1 MGNVRRGDVG
11 FSKGCPESWLTSPT
25 YIYISMFNMSEM
37 AFSPNCSMQE
47 VLIDSTTGFFMTGF
61 DDYITKPDQFYNPP
75 VASAFV
81 DGNPLT
87 FQLPAI
93 ANRLAETDAY
103 VLVVPFDSSKGAGRM
118 LFEVSIDNV
127 LFWDAND
134 VYSPQLSPG
143 DRPNATSGDDNLT
156 NSTRKNL
163 IFHVPT
169 IVGSLK

>member
-1 MGNVRRGDVG
+1 M
-11 FSKGCPESWLTSPT
+11 
-25 YIYISMFNMSEM
+25 
-37 AFSPNCSMQE
+37 
-47 VLIDSTTGFFMTGF
+47 
-61 DDYITKPDQFYNPP
+61 
-75 VASAFV
+75 

-134 VYSPQLSPG
+134 GNDIYSPQLSPG

>member
-1 MGNVRRGDVG
+1 M
-11 FSKGCPESWLTSPT
+11 
-25 YIYISMFNMSEM
+25 
-37 AFSPNCSMQE
+37 
-47 VLIDSTTGFFMTGF
+47 
-61 DDYITKPDQFYNPP
+61 
-75 VASAFV
+75 
-81 DGNPLT
+81 
-87 FQLPAI
+87 
-93 ANRLAETDAY
+93 
-103 VLVVPFDSSKGAGRM
+103 VVPFDSSKGAGRM

-134 VYSPQLSPG
+134 GNDIYSLQLSPG

>member
-1 MGNVRRGDVG
+1 M
-11 FSKGCPESWLTSPT
+11 
-25 YIYISMFNMSEM
+25 
-37 AFSPNCSMQE
+37 
-47 VLIDSTTGFFMTGF
+47 
-61 DDYITKPDQFYNPP
+61 
-75 VASAFV
+75 

-143 DRPNATSGDDNLT
+143 DRPNATSGG
-156 NSTRKNL
+156 R
-163 IFHVPT
+163 
-169 IVGSLK
+169 

>member
-1 MGNVRRGDVG
+1 M
-11 FSKGCPESWLTSPT
+11 
-25 YIYISMFNMSEM
+25 
-37 AFSPNCSMQE
+37 
-47 VLIDSTTGFFMTGF
+47 
-61 DDYITKPDQFYNPP
+61 TKPDQFYNPP
-75 VASAFV
+75 VAGAFV

-134 VYSPQLSPG
+134 GNNVYSPQLDAN
-143 DRPNATSGDDNLT
+143 DRPNAN
-156 NSTRKNL
+156 RKNV

>member
-1 MGNVRRGDVG
+1 M
-11 FSKGCPESWLTSPT
+11 
-25 YIYISMFNMSEM
+25 I
-37 AFSPNCSMQE
+37 
-47 VLIDSTTGFFMTGF
+47 
-61 DDYITKPDQFYNPP
+61 ITKSDQFYNPP
-75 VASAFV
+75 VAGAFV

-103 VLVVPFDSSKGAGRM
+103 FLVVPFDSSKGAGRM

-127 LFWDAND
+127 LFWDAN
-134 VYSPQLSPG
+134 